1 MDNRISNVLLFG
13 DFNSRSRQL
22 QDYIEADEFILKHF
36 NSEDITNEYEQ
47 EISYFEGNK
56 NVKLKR
62 TNADTGINNYC
73 YKLIDFCKTNN
84 LFILNGRVGVDGGMG
99 SHTCKNISTVD
110 YFISSAQLVPY
121 LNDLFVWGI

>member
-1 MDNRISNVLLFG
+1 MDNRISNLLLFG
-13 DFNSRSRQL
+13 DFNTRSRQL

-62 TNADTGINNYC
+62 TNADT
-73 YKLIDFCKTNN
+73 
-84 LFILNGRVGVDGGMG
+84 
-99 SHTCKNISTVD
+99 
-110 YFISSAQLVPY
+110 
-121 LNDLFVWGI
+121 